1 MPAKW
6 LSTGRLL
13 AWRCVIARWWL
24 LQAVLSR
31 RETHAVSREG
41 GRWVRARSR
50 APVGVNRGRPN
61 RKYQPGRGH
70 KHETRLKCRHISAR
84 QTSDRTTDVTGPC
97 NQEERPCRLLPP
109 QAPELPVTR
118 TAERSRRARLFID
131 ARSQSGPSV
140 LYFSLTLALVH
151 MRETRR
157 GRGDSRIRQRRLSSA
172 CTQCLRPLL
181 VLLSAAA
188 THSSN
193 VHPTWENRY
202 VAAMISCRTE
212 RGLQL

>member
-1 MPAKW
+1 MA
-6 LSTGRLL
+6 LSSGLRDD
-13 AWRCVIARWWL
+13 VSSD
-24 LQAVLSR
+24 AV
-31 RETHAVSREG
+31 
-41 GRWVRARSR
+41 
-50 APVGVNRGRPN
+50 
-61 RKYQPGRGH
+61 
-70 KHETRLKCRHISAR
+70 
-84 QTSDRTTDVTGPC
+84 TSEDAGPSYTRTTVPA
-97 NQEERPCRLLPP
+97 R
-109 QAPELPVTR
+109 ELN
-118 TAERSRRARLFID
+118 FD
-131 ARSQSGPSV
+131 AVAQSGPSV
-140 LYFSLTLALVH
+140 LYFPLTLALVH

-188 THSSN
+188 THSSD

>member
-1 MPAKW
+1 VCESRKNTSPYPFGSKRQPRPARGVVTS
-6 LSTGRLL
+6 LCSVER
-13 AWRCVIARWWL
+13 
-24 LQAVLSR
+24 SR
-31 RETHAVSREG
+31 RIS
-41 GRWVRARSR
+41 AR
-50 APVGVNRGRPN
+50 RGA
-61 RKYQPGRGH
+61 Q
-70 KHETRLKCRHISAR
+70 TRLKCRHFSAR

-109 QAPELPVTR
+109 QAPELPRTR
-118 TAERSRRARLFID
+118 TATGPATRDLLST
-131 ARSQSGPSV
+131 RSQSGPSV

-188 THSSN
+188 THLSN

-202 VAAMISCRTE
+202 IAAMISCRTE
-212 RGLQL
+212 RGPQL